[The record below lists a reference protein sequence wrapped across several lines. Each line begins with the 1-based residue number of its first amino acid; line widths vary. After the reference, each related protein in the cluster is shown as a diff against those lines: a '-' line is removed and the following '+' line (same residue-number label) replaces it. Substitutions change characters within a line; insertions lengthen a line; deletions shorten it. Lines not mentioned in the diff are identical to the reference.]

1 MALFGKDWR
10 PVFDTQI
17 FSSYRQYLTRK
28 DFGKMSLSVLV
39 LYELV
44 ARPIRQEDFEVF
56 DQLRE
61 KYKNLNCLIVPTYDD
76 IWTSAQAVRKMR
88 LDEQRRHKG
97 TTPAMEN
104 ATAFQND
111 ALIARSAFKNKCYVV
126 TANVKDFSSLRK
138 YLRFEFCSPE
148 DYFNLGS

>member
-28 DFGKMSLSVLV
+28 DIGKMSLSILV

-44 ARPIRQEDFEVF
+44 ARPIRQEVFEVF
-56 DQLRE
+56 DQWRE
-61 KYKNLNCLIVPTYDD
+61 TAIKDSRLIVPTYDD

-88 LDEQRRHKG
+88 LAEQRQHKG
-97 TTPAMEN
+97 ITPAMEN
-104 ATAFQND
+104 AAAFQND
-111 ALIARSAFKNKCYVV
+111 ALIARSAFKKNCFVV
-126 TANVKDFSSLRK
+126 TANIKDFSTLRK
-138 YLRFEFCSPE
+138 YLRFEFCTPE
-148 DYFNLGS
+148 AYFNLGS